1 MPNVNPPRKVP
12 ALAATA
18 PFLWQDTRLL
28 DQLATAVWVFDID
41 EGRVVWGNEMALEIW
56 AASSV
61 EELCA
66 RQMKDDMS
74 PAVSRRLRQYQADFI
89 DKNGIFTEMWT
100 LYPKGVPRPLQV
112 RFSGFRLP
120 DGRMAMLCEGR
131 DEMSLVPEA
140 IRSADVL
147 LHTHLMISL
156 HTTEGRTLYCNPAAR
171 ADFDIRYGSL
181 RDRFVNPSDF
191 DTMLEKLES
200 GGEARLIA
208 EVFTAQGKR
217 WHELIARSCFDPVSG
232 SPSLIL
238 SESDVTELKEAEA
251 LAQKLALHD
260 PLTGLANRLSL
271 PHQFEQMI
279 AKAQQAGSRISLLFI
294 DLDQFKAV
302 NDTLGHLQG
311 DNLLREVALR
321 LRQIRSDDDAVIR
334 LAGDEFLF
342 LLLQRSDRPCRME
355 EVSARILEMLSISV
369 SSERHQL
376 MVTPSIGVAHYPDHG
391 TEIQTLMRRAD
402 LAMYQAK
409 ASGRN
414 QMFVYNEEL
423 SRAREEEL
431 ELLSGL
437 RDGLRHG
444 QIIPYYQPRV
454 SAEDEALIGVE
465 ALARWKHPK
474 LGMVSP
480 AVFIP
485 LAEKAGLINQIGT
498 LVLEQAV
505 QQRQEWAAKGID
517 LTMSVNVSL
526 RQLCERDFSDA
537 VHACL
542 QRHACPPDRLEL
554 ELTETLFS
562 ESDPVV
568 QENLSRIRA
577 LGVRIAIDDFGT
589 GYSNIARLNEL
600 AVDCIK
606 IDRSLISQLP
616 RNEDM
621 VSLVIA
627 MCKLM
632 QVTIVAEGIENETV
646 AEWVRSHGVQ
656 ELQGYLY
663 GAPLPAGCAEKL
675 ARNSMLKLSQAANQP
690 QPIVTSVAI

>member
-1 MPNVNPPRKVP
+1 MSKINVLERLP
-12 ALAATA
+12 ALAETA
-18 PFLWQDTRLL
+18 QFIWQDVRLL
-28 DQLATAVWVFDID
+28 NKLATAVWIFDID
-41 EGRVVWGNEMALEIW
+41 EGRVIWGNEMALEIW
-56 AASSV
+56 AASDLD
-61 EELCA
+61 ELCA
-66 RQMKDDMS
+66 RRMKDDMS
-74 PAVSRRLRQYQADFI
+74 PAVSRRLLQYQTDFI
-89 DKNGIFTEMWT
+89 EKDANFTEMWT
-100 LYPKGVPRPLQV
+100 LYPRGVPRPLQV

-156 HTTEGRTLYCNPAAR
+156 HTIEGRTLYCNPAAR

-191 DTMLEKLES
+191 ELIIDRLQS
-200 GGEARLIA
+200 NGEARVIA
-208 EVFTAQGKR
+208 EVFTAQGRR

-251 LAQKLALHD
+251 LAQKLAHHD
-260 PLTGLANRLSL
+260 PLTGLSNRLSL
-271 PHQFEQMI
+271 PHQFEEMI
-279 AKAQQAGSRISLLFI
+279 ARANQFGSRISLLFI

-302 NDTLGHLQG
+302 NDTLGHLHG
-311 DNLLREVALR
+311 DNLLRDVARR
-321 LRQIRSDDDAVIR
+321 LREIRTDDDTVIR

-342 LLLQRSDRPCRME
+342 LLLQQPGKPCRLKK
-355 EVSARILEMLSISV
+355 VSHQILERLSIPV
-369 SSERHQL
+369 RGERHQL
-376 MVTPSIGVAHYPDHG
+376 MVTPSVGVAHYPDHG
-391 TEIQTLMRRAD
+391 TDIQTLMRRAD

-414 QMFVYNEEL
+414 QVFVYNEEL

-437 RDGLRHG
+437 RDGLRHE
-444 QIIPYYQPRV
+444 QIIPFYQPRV
-454 SAEDEALIGVE
+454 NAADGAIIGME
-465 ALARWKHPK
+465 ALARWKSPK
-474 LGMVSP
+474 RGMVP
-480 AVFIP
+480 PGVFIP

-505 QQRQEWAAKGID
+505 QQRQDWAARGLD
-517 LTMSVNVSL
+517 LTMSVNLSL
-526 RQLCERDFSDA
+526 RQLCEPDFSS
-537 VHACL
+537 VVEACL
-542 QRHACPPDRLEL
+542 QKYGCPAERLEL

-568 QENLSRIRA
+568 QHNLCSIRS

-616 RNEDM
+616 KNEEM

-632 QVTIVAEGIENETV
+632 QVTIVAEGIENEV
-646 AEWVRSHGVQ
+646 VSDWLRAHGVH
-656 ELQGYLY
+656 ELQGFLF
-663 GAPLPAGCAEKL
+663 GAPLPASCAEKL
-675 ARNSMLKLSQAANQP
+675 ARNSNLQFTVLQSAAD
-690 QPIVTSVAI
+690 PIAVIAGG

>member
-1 MPNVNPPRKVP
+1 MPKVSVAERMTLQAEEQP
-12 ALAATA
+12 VV
-18 PFLWQDTRLL
+18 WQDGDLL
-28 DQLATAVWVFDID
+28 DRLATAVWIFDID

-56 AASSV
+56 AAISL
-61 EELCA
+61 EELRA
-66 RQMKDDMS
+66 RRMKDNMS
-74 PAVSRRLRQYQADFI
+74 PAVSRRLLQYQTDFI
-89 DKNGIFTEMWT
+89 DKNAVFTEMWT
-100 LYPKGVPRPLQV
+100 LYPRGVPRPLQV

-156 HTTEGRTLYCNPAAR
+156 HTIEGRTLYCNPAAR

-181 RDRFVNPSDF
+181 SDRFVNPQDF
-191 DTMLEKLES
+191 ES
-200 GGEARLIA
+200 LLQRLNGGGEARLIA
-208 EVFTAQGKR
+208 EVYTAQGKR

-251 LAQKLALHD
+251 LAQKLAHHD
-260 PLTGLANRLSL
+260 PLTGLFNRLSL
-271 PHQFEQMI
+271 PIRFEELTT
-279 AKAQQAGSRISLLFI
+279 KAELTGSRISLLFI
-294 DLDQFKAV
+294 DLDQFKTV

-311 DNLLREVALR
+311 DNLLRDVARR
-321 LRQIRSDDDAVIR
+321 LREICSEDDIVVR

-342 LLLQRSDRPCRME
+342 LLFQHNDMPCRVKLTADRVLDKLAISVESDR
-355 EVSARILEMLSISV
+355 
-369 SSERHQL
+369 HQIV
-376 MVTPSIGVAHYPDHG
+376 VTPSIGIAHYPDHG
-391 TEIQTLMRRAD
+391 TDIQTLMRRAD

-409 ASGRN
+409 AAGRN
-414 QMFVYNEEL
+414 QVFVYNEAL
-423 SRAREEEL
+423 SRAREKEI
-431 ELLSGL
+431 ELLTGL
-437 RDGLRHG
+437 RDGLRYG
-444 QIIPYYQPRV
+444 QIVPFYQPRV
-454 SAEDEALIGVE
+454 SAVDGSIIGME

-474 LGMVSP
+474 LGMVPPST
-480 AVFIP
+480 FIP

-498 LVLEQAV
+498 IVLEQAV
-505 QQRQEWAAKGID
+505 EQREKWMRNGID
-517 LTMSVNVSL
+517 LTISVNLSL
-526 RQLCERDFSDA
+526 RQLCETDFSA
-537 VHACL
+537 VVEACL
-542 QRHACPPDRLEL
+542 NRHSCPPERLEL

-562 ESDPVV
+562 DSDPII
-568 QENLSRIRA
+568 QENLNRIRE

-606 IDRSLISQLP
+606 IDRSLVSQLP
-616 RNEDM
+616 KNEEM

-646 AEWVRSHGVQ
+646 AEWVRSHGVH

-663 GAPLPAGCAEKL
+663 GAPLPAACAEKL
-675 ARNSMLKLSQAANQP
+675 ARNSNLQFAD
-690 QPIVTSVAI
+690 ISVEQDHFVADGI

>member
-1 MPNVNPPRKVP
+1 MPNLNLLGKAS
-12 ALAATA
+12 ALAEPQ
-18 PFLWQDTRLL
+18 PFVGPDLSLL
-28 DQLATAVWVFDID
+28 DQLATAVWIFDID

-56 AASSV
+56 AANNL

-66 RQMKDDMS
+66 RHMKEDMS

-89 DKNGIFTEMWT
+89 DKSGIFTEMWT

-112 RFSGFRLP
+112 RFSGFRLA

-171 ADFDIRYGSL
+171 ADFDIRFGSL
-181 RDRFVNPSDF
+181 RDRFVKPADF
-191 DTMLEKLES
+191 DAIIAKLEAS
-200 GGEARLIA
+200 GEARVIA
-208 EVFTAQGKR
+208 EVFTAQGQR
-217 WHELIARSCFDPVSG
+217 WHELFARSCFDPVSG

-251 LAQKLALHD
+251 LAKKLAHHD
-260 PLTGLANRLSL
+260 PLTGLGNRLSL
-271 PHQFEQMI
+271 PGHFDDLI
-279 AKAQQAGSRISLLFI
+279 AKAEQTGSRISLLFI

-311 DNLLREVALR
+311 DNLLRDVANR
-321 LRQIRSDDDAVIR
+321 LREIRADSDIVVR
-334 LAGDEFLF
+334 LAGDEFLV
-342 LLLQRSDRPCRME
+342 LLLHEPDVPCRLN
-355 EVSARILEMLSISV
+355 EVADRILEMLSISV
-369 SSERHQL
+369 QSDRHQL
-376 MVTPSIGVAHYPDHG
+376 MVTPSIGVAHFPDHG
-391 TEIQTLMRRAD
+391 TDIQTLMRRAD

-409 ASGRN
+409 AAGRN

-437 RDGLRHG
+437 REGLRYG
-444 QIIPYYQPRV
+444 QIIPFYQPRV
-454 SAEDEALIGVE
+454 SAENEAIIGME
-465 ALARWKHPK
+465 ALARWRHPT
-474 LGMVSP
+474 LGMIPP
-480 AVFIP
+480 ATFIP

-498 LVLEQAV
+498 LVLDQAV
-505 QQRQEWAAKGID
+505 KQRQDWAAKGID
-517 LTMSVNVSL
+517 LTMSVNLSL
-526 RQLCERDFSDA
+526 RQLCEPAFSSF
-537 VHACL
+537 VQSCL
-542 QRHACPPDRLEL
+542 LKHACPPERLEL

-568 QENLSRIRA
+568 KDNLHRIRA

-606 IDRSLISQLP
+606 VDRSLISQLP
-616 RNEDM
+616 KNEEM
-621 VSLVIA
+621 VNLVIA

-632 QVTIVAEGIENETV
+632 QVTIVAEGIENEVV
-646 AEWVRSHGVQ
+646 ADWVRSHGVQ

-663 GAPLPAGCAEKL
+663 GAPLPADSAEKL
-675 ARNSMLKLSQAANQP
+675 ALNSSLKFSSAKSQSALHVRNIAD
-690 QPIVTSVAI
+690 